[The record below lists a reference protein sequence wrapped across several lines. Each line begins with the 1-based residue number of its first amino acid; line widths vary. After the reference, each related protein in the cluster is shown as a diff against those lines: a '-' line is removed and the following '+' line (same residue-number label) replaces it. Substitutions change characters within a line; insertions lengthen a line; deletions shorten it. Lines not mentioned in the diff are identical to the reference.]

1 MEIQHMESTMKI
13 FISLIIF
20 FSVSILYSQEK
31 PTLIYVMDPLCG
43 WCYGF
48 SPIMQKVYETY
59 REKVNFKVITGGMI
73 LDEKVG
79 PIGKVAPF
87 LKKATALV
95 TQHTGAEFS
104 PLFLDTILQKGTQT
118 LTSLQPS
125 IAIQICKK
133 EKPDSIFSFLTALH
147 KDIYINGLQTAEPK
161 DYARLAKAMGFAPQ
175 TFINFVSKQ
184 EYIDAARQDF
194 QEAEALGVDSFPA
207 LLLKID
213 KGIRVISRGFAHW
226 DQVSYTLNQELRQ

>member
-1 MEIQHMESTMKI
+1 M
-13 FISLIIF
+13 
-20 FSVSILYSQEK
+20 YSQEK

-59 REKVNFKVITGGMI
+59 KEQVNMTVITGGMI
-73 LDEKVG
+73 IDEKVG

-87 LKKATALV
+87 LKKATGLV
-95 TQHTGAEFS
+95 KQHTGAEFS
-104 PLFLDTILQKGTQT
+104 TLFLDTILQQGTQI

-133 EKPDSIFSFLTALH
+133 EKPDSVFSFLTALH

-161 DYARLAKAMGFAPQ
+161 DYARLAQTMGFAPQ
-175 TFINFVSKQ
+175 SFINFVSESK
-184 EYIDAARQDF
+184 YMDAARQDF
-194 QEAEALGVDSFPA
+194 KEAEALGVESFPA
-207 LLLKID
+207 LLLKVHG
-213 KGIRVISRGFAHW
+213 GIRVISRGFVHW
-226 DQVSYTLNQELRQ
+226 DQVSYTLNQELQQ